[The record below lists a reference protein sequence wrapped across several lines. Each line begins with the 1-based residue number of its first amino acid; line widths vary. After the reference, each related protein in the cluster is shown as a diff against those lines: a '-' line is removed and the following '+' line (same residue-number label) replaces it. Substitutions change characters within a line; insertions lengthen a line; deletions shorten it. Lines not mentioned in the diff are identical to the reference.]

1 MEQKTE
7 KSEKITNTQSSK
19 NILRAVFWDMDGT
32 LLDSEPAHA
41 ASFADALA
49 ELGLSVPPGFHDGLL
64 GLGVDHVYAALVAT
78 TGATLS
84 IDEWQALKW
93 RHFQRRSDVVTVRG
107 EVAAQAREL
116 AAQGVEFLLLAH
128 HGQVEG
134 VDLFLLKRQP
144 NFQFVDPFVHDKA
157 FGKHQKRERILRSL
171 CAGRQAGPGL
181 QRGAPDQAD
190 QAVAHAGDEHE
201 GGDRAYL
208 GEPGALIEAGDK
220 LVLKLKA
227 SGGAALH
234 FTPLKK

>member
-1 MEQKTE
+1 MV
-7 KSEKITNTQSSK
+7 
-19 NILRAVFWDMDGT
+19 RAVLWDMDGT

-116 AAQGVEFLLLAH
+116 AVQGVRMAVVSNSTAAEVALCLSATGLAPLFGVTVSRADVERGKPAPDSYLLAAARLAA
-128 HGQVEG
+128 QPADCLVVEDSPVG
-134 VDLFLLKRQP
+134 A
-144 NFQFVDPFVHDKA
+144 KA
-157 FGKHQKRERILRSL
+157 GLS
-171 CAGRQAGPGL
+171 AGMAVIYHPQHPA
-181 QRGAPDQAD
+181 APDRVPAG
-190 QAVAHAGDEHE
+190 ARYVAPTASLAPHLQSFLT
-201 GGDRAYL
+201 R
-208 GEPGALIEAGDK
+208 EAM
-220 LVLKLKA
+220 
-227 SGGAALH
+227 
-234 FTPLKK
+234 P